1 MGVGRD
7 TCKECSRSLSKLLS
21 SATSVARASMA
32 ARVPQITC
40 MALEMTARAMVLA
53 AARSTSRTLTCT
65 PANLGSLS
73 CPGPL
78 WRVHPELPRYK
89 LEHMSTVHMST
100 NFARSGGKNISHDY
114 LVRQQAMSDQHK
126 TADCRLS
133 TKYKTFSD
141 PMLERI
147 LVRNP
152 LSLDKCQVQVKKK
165 K

>member
-1 MGVGRD
+1 MGGRD

-65 PANLGSLS
+65 PARSGI
-73 CPGPL
+73 PK
-78 WRVHPELPRYK
+78 LPRYK

>member
-1 MGVGRD
+1 M
-7 TCKECSRSLSKLLS
+7 L
-21 SATSVARASMA
+21 
-32 ARVPQITC
+32 C
-40 MALEMTARAMVLA
+40 MFEWICA
-53 AARSTSRTLTCT
+53 
-65 PANLGSLS
+65 GSLS

-152 LSLDKCQVQVKKK
+152 LSLDKCQVQVKLRELREQRIVLFSAVCSHDEL
-165 K
+165 